1 MCCLVFCWAKRVLA
15 SCPSMRFLMFCMSGG
30 FSLDLDLEDEDGTG
44 EVVSYSCQV
53 LSNLSAHIVSILM
66 L

>member
-44 EVVSYSCQV
+44 EVASYSCQV
-53 LSNLSAHIVSILM
+53 LNDVSAQLVSILI